1 MLGQYVPLLPCE
13 RTEVV
18 HYTPISPLKQSA
30 RSSKVTYLLYMA
42 VDVKIPP
49 MGESITGGLLAAWL
63 VKSGDAVRKGQPLFS
78 YETDKV
84 TSEGTAEIDGQLT
97 IVVPAGTEVL
107 VGQIVAS
114 IEAGAAGSVPAP
126 SSPAVASV
134 APAPVVARLAKT
146 EVNILNKSGAAA
158 EISPAVRRIAAETGL
173 NPAALEGSGKA
184 GRVTKGD
191 MLAALAGQSPILA
204 VDPSASRTAAA
215 PASVGVASASAPV
228 VPVAAVIP
236 SRDGRTSR
244 KKMSPLRRKIAERL
258 VQAKSETAMLTTF
271 NEVNMAPVMELR
283 KRHGEEF
290 LKKYGVKLGF
300 MSFFVKAAVQAMKE
314 VPAINAQLDGEEIVE
329 NHFYDIGVA
338 VGTDKGLMV
347 PVVRDCDQLSFAA
360 IEKSIGDYGK
370 RARDGKIQLAELQG
384 GIFTISNGGIYGSM
398 LSTPILNH
406 PQAAI
411 MGLHNIVERPVAEN
425 GQVVIRPIMYLALSY
440 DHRIIDGKEAVTFLV
455 KVRQFIEDPQRLLF
469 GV

>member
-1 MLGQYVPLLPCE
+1 
-13 RTEVV
+13 
-18 HYTPISPLKQSA
+18 
-30 RSSKVTYLLYMA
+30 MA

-63 VKSGDAVRKGQPLFS
+63 VKNGDAVRKGQPLFS

-84 TSEGTAEIDGQLT
+84 TSEGTAEVDGRIT
-97 IVVPAGTEVL
+97 IAIEEGTEVL
-107 VGQIVAS
+107 VGQVVAS
-114 IEAGAAGSVPAP
+114 IEAGAAGN
-126 SSPAVASV
+126 
-134 APAPVVARLAKT
+134 APAPAAAPAAAKPAAPGNAAT
-146 EVNILNKSGAAA
+146 PAAPIATPAATKSGAAA
-158 EISPAVRRIAAETGL
+158 EVSPAVRRLSAETGL
-173 NPAALEGSGKA
+173 DPAALEGTGKA
-184 GRVTKGD
+184 GPVTKGD
-191 MLAALAGQSPILA
+191 MLAALAGQAPIKA
-204 VDPSASRTAAA
+204 VAPAAAA
-215 PASVGVASASAPV
+215 PAATAAP
-228 VPVAAVIP
+228 AVEIP
-236 SRDGRTSR
+236 SRTSRTSR
-244 KKMSPLRRKIAERL
+244 KRMSPLRRKIAERL

-314 VPAINAQLDGEEIVE
+314 VPAINAQLDGEDIIE
-329 NHFYDIGVA
+329 NHFFDIGVA

-347 PVVRDCDQLSFAA
+347 PVVRECDQLNFAG
-360 IEKSIGDYGK
+360 IEKAIGDYGK
-370 RARDGKIQLAELQG
+370 RARDGKIQLPELQG
-384 GIFTISNGGIYGSM
+384 GVFTISNGGIYGSM

-411 MGLHNIVERPVAEN
+411 MGLHNIVERPVVEN
-425 GQVVIRPIMYLALSY
+425 GQIVIRPIMYLALSY

>member
-1 MLGQYVPLLPCE
+1 
-13 RTEVV
+13 
-18 HYTPISPLKQSA
+18 
-30 RSSKVTYLLYMA
+30 MA
-42 VDVKIPP
+42 VEVKIPP

-63 VKSGDAVRKGQPLFS
+63 VKSGDAVRKGQALFS

-84 TSEGTAEIDGQLT
+84 TSEGTAEVDGKIT
-97 IVVPAGTEVL
+97 IAVEAGNEVL
-107 VGQIVAS
+107 VNQVVAT
-114 IEAGAAGSVPAP
+114 IEAGAAGNA
-126 SSPAVASV
+126 SS
-134 APAPVVARLAKT
+134 APAPAAPATKAAPTAAAAPAPKAARVAA
-146 EVNILNKSGAAA
+146 KSGAAA
-158 EISPAVRRIAAETGL
+158 EVSPAVRRLSAESGL
-173 NPAALEGSGKA
+173 DPAGIEGSGKA

-191 MLAALAGQSPILA
+191 MLAALAGQAPI
-204 VDPSASRTAAA
+204 RAAA
-215 PASVGVASASAPV
+215 PTATSVAPPSAAAAPSAP
-228 VPVAAVIP
+228 AATASIP
-236 SRDGRTSR
+236 SRDGRTTR
-244 KKMSPLRRKIAERL
+244 KRMSPLRRKIAERL
-258 VQAKSETAMLTTF
+258 VQAKTETAMLTTF

-314 VPAINAQLDGEEIVE
+314 VPAINAQLDGEDIVE
-329 NHFYDIGVA
+329 NNFFDIGVA

-347 PVVRDCDQLSFAA
+347 PVVRDCDQLNFAG
-360 IEKSIGDYGK
+360 IEKAIGDFGK
-370 RARDGKIQLAELQG
+370 RARDGKIQLPELQG
-384 GIFTISNGGIYGSM
+384 GVFTISNGGIYGSM

-411 MGLHNIVERPVAEN
+411 MGLQNIVERPVAEN

-440 DHRIIDGKEAVTFLV
+440 DHRIVDGKEAVTFLV

>member
-1 MLGQYVPLLPCE
+1 
-13 RTEVV
+13 
-18 HYTPISPLKQSA
+18 
-30 RSSKVTYLLYMA
+30 MA

>member
-1 MLGQYVPLLPCE
+1 
-13 RTEVV
+13 
-18 HYTPISPLKQSA
+18 
-30 RSSKVTYLLYMA
+30 MA
-42 VDVKIPP
+42 VEVKIPP

-63 VKSGDAVRKGQPLFS
+63 VKSGDAVRKGQALFS

-84 TSEGTAEIDGQLT
+84 TSEGTAEVDGKIT
-97 IVVPAGTEVL
+97 ISVQAGTEVL
-107 VGQIVAS
+107 VNQVVAS
-114 IEAGAAGSVPAP
+114 IEPGAAGNAP
-126 SSPAVASV
+126 SASAAPAAKPAASAPAA
-134 APAPVVARLAKT
+134 APAPAPKPAPVAA
-146 EVNILNKSGAAA
+146 KSGAAA
-158 EISPAVRRIAAETGL
+158 EVSPAVRRISAETGL
-173 NPAALEGSGKA
+173 DPAALEGSGKA

-191 MLAALAGQSPILA
+191 MLAALSGQAPIRA
-204 VDPSASRTAAA
+204 VAPAAA
-215 PASVGVASASAPV
+215 PAAASAPSA
-228 VPVAAVIP
+228 PQAPASIP
-236 SRDGRTSR
+236 SRDGRTTR
-244 KKMSPLRRKIAERL
+244 KRMSPLRRKIAERL

-314 VPAINAQLDGEEIVE
+314 VPAINAQLDGDDIIE
-329 NHFYDIGVA
+329 NNFFDIGVA

-347 PVVRDCDQLSFAA
+347 PVVRDCDQLNFAG
-360 IEKSIGDYGK
+360 IEKAIGDFGK
-370 RARDGKIQLAELQG
+370 RARDGKIQLPELQG
-384 GIFTISNGGIYGSM
+384 GVFTISNGGIYGSM

>member
-1 MLGQYVPLLPCE
+1 
-13 RTEVV
+13 
-18 HYTPISPLKQSA
+18 
-30 RSSKVTYLLYMA
+30 MA
-42 VDVKIPP
+42 VEVKIPP

-84 TSEGTAEIDGQLT
+84 TSEGTAEVDGRIT
-97 IVVPAGTEVL
+97 IAVNAGTDVV
-107 VGQIVAS
+107 VGQVVAS
-114 IEAGAAGSVPAP
+114 IEAGAAGNA
-126 SSPAVASV
+126 AAA
-134 APAPVVARLAKT
+134 APAPAAKPAAAPAQAAAAPKTAALAA
-146 EVNILNKSGAAA
+146 KSGAAA
-158 EISPAVRRIAAETGL
+158 EVSPAVRRIAEETGL
-173 NPAALEGSGKA
+173 DPAGVEGTGKA

-191 MLAALAGQSPILA
+191 MLAALSGQAPIRA
-204 VDPSASRTAAA
+204 VAPTAA
-215 PASVGVASASAPV
+215 PAASDAPASAPA
-228 VPVAAVIP
+228 AAVIP

-244 KKMSPLRRKIAERL
+244 KRMSPLRRKIAERL

-314 VPAINAQLDGEEIVE
+314 VPAINAQLDGEDIIE
-329 NHFYDIGVA
+329 NHFFDIGVA

-347 PVVRDCDQLSFAA
+347 PVVRDCDQLNFAG
-360 IEKSIGDYGK
+360 IEKAIGDFGK
-370 RARDGKIQLAELQG
+370 RARDGKIQLPELQG
-384 GIFTISNGGIYGSM
+384 GVFTISNGGIYGSM

-440 DHRIIDGKEAVTFLV
+440 DHRLIDGKEAVTFLV
-455 KVRQFIEDPQRLLF
+455 KVRQYIEDPQRLLF

>member
-1 MLGQYVPLLPCE
+1 
-13 RTEVV
+13 
-18 HYTPISPLKQSA
+18 
-30 RSSKVTYLLYMA
+30 MA
-42 VDVKIPP
+42 VEVKIPP

-84 TSEGTAEIDGQLT
+84 TSEGTAEVDGQITL
-97 IVVPAGTEVL
+97 VVNAGTDVV
-107 VGQIVAS
+107 VGQVVAS
-114 IEAGAAGSVPAP
+114 IEAGAAGNAP
-126 SSPAVASV
+126 SA
-134 APAPVVARLAKT
+134 APAPAAKPAASSAPAPKAAPVAA
-146 EVNILNKSGAAA
+146 KSGAAA
-158 EISPAVRRIAAETGL
+158 EISPAVRRLSEETGL
-173 NPAALEGSGKA
+173 DPAAVEGTGKA

-191 MLAALAGQSPILA
+191 MLAALSGQAPIRA
-204 VDPSASRTAAA
+204 VAPAAA
-215 PASVGVASASAPV
+215 PAAASAP
-228 VPVAAVIP
+228 AAPAAAVVIP

-244 KKMSPLRRKIAERL
+244 KRMSPLRRKIAERL

-290 LKKYGVKLGF
+290 LKKYGIKLGF

-314 VPAINAQLDGEEIVE
+314 VPAINAQLDGEDIIE

-347 PVVRDCDQLSFAA
+347 PVVRDCDQLNFAG
-360 IEKSIGDYGK
+360 IEKAIGDFGK
-370 RARDGKIQLAELQG
+370 RARDGKIQLPELQG
-384 GIFTISNGGIYGSM
+384 GVFTISNGGIYGSM

-440 DHRIIDGKEAVTFLV
+440 DHRLIDGKEAVTFLV
-455 KVRQFIEDPQRLLF
+455 KVRQYIEDPQRLLF

>member
-1 MLGQYVPLLPCE
+1 
-13 RTEVV
+13 
-18 HYTPISPLKQSA
+18 
-30 RSSKVTYLLYMA
+30 MA
-42 VDVKIPP
+42 VEVKIPP

-84 TSEGTAEIDGQLT
+84 TSEGTAEVDGQIT
-97 IVVPAGTEVL
+97 IVVNAGTDVV
-107 VGQIVAS
+107 VGQVVAS
-114 IEAGAAGSVPAP
+114 IEAGAAGNAPSASPVPAAK
-126 SSPAVASV
+126 PAA
-134 APAPVVARLAKT
+134 APAPATMVPAAKVAPVTA
-146 EVNILNKSGAAA
+146 KSGAAA
-158 EISPAVRRIAAETGL
+158 EISPAVRRISEETGL
-173 NPAALEGSGKA
+173 DPAGVEGTGKA

-191 MLAALAGQSPILA
+191 MLAALSGQAPIRA
-204 VDPSASRTAAA
+204 VA
-215 PASVGVASASAPV
+215 PAVAPAAASAP
-228 VPVAAVIP
+228 AAAVVIP

-244 KKMSPLRRKIAERL
+244 KRMSPLRRKIAERL

-314 VPAINAQLDGEEIVE
+314 VPAINAQLDGEDIIE

-347 PVVRDCDQLSFAA
+347 PVVRDCDQLNFAS
-360 IEKSIGDYGK
+360 IEKAIGDFGK
-370 RARDGKIQLAELQG
+370 RARDGKIQLPELQG
-384 GIFTISNGGIYGSM
+384 GVFTISNGGIYGSM

-440 DHRIIDGKEAVTFLV
+440 DHRLIDGKEAVTFLV
-455 KVRQFIEDPQRLLF
+455 KVRQYIEDPQRLLF

>member
-1 MLGQYVPLLPCE
+1 
-13 RTEVV
+13 
-18 HYTPISPLKQSA
+18 
-30 RSSKVTYLLYMA
+30 MA
-42 VDVKIPP
+42 VEVKIPP
-49 MGESITGGLLAAWL
+49 MGESITGGLLATWL

-84 TSEGTAEIDGQLT
+84 TSEGTAEVDGRIT
-97 IVVPAGTEVL
+97 INVEAGTEVL
-107 VGQIVAS
+107 VGQVVAS
-114 IEAGAAGSVPAP
+114 IEAGTAGAAPAP
-126 SSPAVASV
+126 AAVAAPAVKNAVTPV
-134 APAPVVARLAKT
+134 AAKVPAPVVAPKA
-146 EVNILNKSGAAA
+146 GAAA
-158 EISPAVRRIAAETGL
+158 EISPAVRRLSAETGL
-173 NPAALEGSGKA
+173 NPAGIEGTGKA

-191 MLAALAGQSPILA
+191 MLAALAGQTPIQA
-204 VDPSASRTAAA
+204 PVTAA
-215 PASVGVASASAPV
+215 PAPSAVAQVSSPAAPV
-228 VPVAAVIP
+228 IIP

-244 KKMSPLRRKIAERL
+244 KRMSPLRRKIAERL

-314 VPAINAQLDGEEIVE
+314 VTAINAQLDGEDIVE

-347 PVVRDCDQLSFAA
+347 PVVRDCDQLNFAG
-360 IEKSIGDYGK
+360 IEKAIGDFGK
-370 RARDGKIQLAELQG
+370 RARDGKIQLPELQG
-384 GIFTISNGGIYGSM
+384 GVFTISNGGIYGSM

>member
-1 MLGQYVPLLPCE
+1 
-13 RTEVV
+13 
-18 HYTPISPLKQSA
+18 
-30 RSSKVTYLLYMA
+30 MA

-63 VKSGDAVRKGQPLFS
+63 VKNGDAVRKGQPLFS

-84 TSEGTAEIDGQLT
+84 TSEGTAEVDGRIT
-97 IVVPAGTEVL
+97 IAVEAGTEVL
-107 VGQIVAS
+107 VGQVVAS
-114 IEAGAAGSVPAP
+114 IEAGAAGNTPSAPAAP
-126 SSPAVASV
+126 SVAKPA
-134 APAPVVARLAKT
+134 APAPAAPVAAP
-146 EVNILNKSGAAA
+146 VIAKSGAAA
-158 EISPAVRRIAAETGL
+158 EVSPAVRRLSAETGL
-173 NPAALEGSGKA
+173 DPAALEGTGKA

-191 MLAALAGQSPILA
+191 MLAALAGQAPIKA
-204 VDPSASRTAAA
+204 VAPVAPAPAAA
-215 PASVGVASASAPV
+215 ASPAVE
-228 VPVAAVIP
+228 IP
-236 SRDGRTSR
+236 SRTGRTSR
-244 KKMSPLRRKIAERL
+244 KRMSPLRRKIAERL

-314 VPAINAQLDGEEIVE
+314 VPAINAQLDGEDIIE
-329 NHFYDIGVA
+329 NHFFDIGVA

-347 PVVRDCDQLSFAA
+347 PVVRDCDQLNFAG
-360 IEKSIGDYGK
+360 IEKAIGDFGK
-370 RARDGKIQLAELQG
+370 RARDGKIQLPELQG
-384 GIFTISNGGIYGSM
+384 GVFTISNGGIYGSM

-411 MGLHNIVERPVAEN
+411 MGLHNIVERPVVEN
-425 GQVVIRPIMYLALSY
+425 GQIVIRPIMYLALSY

>member
-1 MLGQYVPLLPCE
+1 
-13 RTEVV
+13 
-18 HYTPISPLKQSA
+18 
-30 RSSKVTYLLYMA
+30 MA
-42 VDVKIPP
+42 VEVKIPP

-63 VKSGDAVRKGQPLFS
+63 VKSGDAVRKGQALFS

-84 TSEGTAEIDGQLT
+84 TSEGTAEVDGKIT
-97 IVVPAGTEVL
+97 IAVEAGTEVL
-107 VGQIVAS
+107 VNQVVAS
-114 IEAGAAGSVPAP
+114 IEAGAAGNAP
-126 SSPAVASV
+126 SAPAVA
-134 APAPVVARLAKT
+134 APAAKAAPTAAATPAPKAAPVAA
-146 EVNILNKSGAAA
+146 KSGAAA
-158 EISPAVRRIAAETGL
+158 EVSPAVRRLSAETGL
-173 NPAALEGSGKA
+173 DPAGVEGSGKA

-191 MLAALAGQSPILA
+191 MLAALAGQSPIRA
-204 VDPSASRTAAA
+204 VAPTAAVPSAAPSAPAA
-215 PASVGVASASAPV
+215 PVS
-228 VPVAAVIP
+228 IP
-236 SRDGRTSR
+236 SRDGRTTR
-244 KKMSPLRRKIAERL
+244 KRMSPLRRKIAERL
-258 VQAKSETAMLTTF
+258 VQAKTETAMLTTF

-314 VPAINAQLDGEEIVE
+314 VPAINAQLDGEDIVE
-329 NHFYDIGVA
+329 NNFFDIGVA

-347 PVVRDCDQLSFAA
+347 PVVRDCDQLNFAG
-360 IEKSIGDYGK
+360 IEKAIGDFGK
-370 RARDGKIQLAELQG
+370 RARDGKIQLPELQG
-384 GIFTISNGGIYGSM
+384 GVFTISNGGIYGSM

-440 DHRIIDGKEAVTFLV
+440 DHRIVDGKEAVTFLV

>member
-1 MLGQYVPLLPCE
+1 
-13 RTEVV
+13 
-18 HYTPISPLKQSA
+18 
-30 RSSKVTYLLYMA
+30 MA
-42 VDVKIPP
+42 VEVKIPP

-63 VKSGDAVRKGQPLFS
+63 VKSGDAVRKGQALFS

-84 TSEGTAEIDGQLT
+84 TSEGTAEVDGKIT
-97 IVVPAGTEVL
+97 ITVEAGTEVL
-107 VGQIVAS
+107 VNQVVAT
-114 IEAGAAGSVPAP
+114 IEAGAAGNAP
-126 SSPAVASV
+126 SAPAAAAPAAAKTASA
-134 APAPVVARLAKT
+134 APAPAPKAAPVAA
-146 EVNILNKSGAAA
+146 KSGAAA
-158 EISPAVRRIAAETGL
+158 EVSPAVRRLSAETGL
-173 NPAALEGSGKA
+173 DPAGVEGSGKA

-191 MLAALAGQSPILA
+191 MLAALAGQTPIRA
-204 VDPSASRTAAA
+204 VAPAAAPPSTAAA
-215 PASVGVASASAPV
+215 PSTPAAPI
-228 VPVAAVIP
+228 AIP
-236 SRDGRTSR
+236 SREGRTTR
-244 KKMSPLRRKIAERL
+244 KRMSPLRRKIAERL
-258 VQAKSETAMLTTF
+258 VQAKTETAMLTTF

-314 VPAINAQLDGEEIVE
+314 VPAINAQLDGEDIVE
-329 NHFYDIGVA
+329 NNFFDIGVA

-347 PVVRDCDQLSFAA
+347 PVVRDCDQLNFAG
-360 IEKSIGDYGK
+360 IEKAIGDFGK
-370 RARDGKIQLAELQG
+370 RARDGKIQLPELQG

>member
-1 MLGQYVPLLPCE
+1 MKPLE
-13 RTEVV
+13 RG
-18 HYTPISPLKQSA
+18 
-30 RSSKVTYLLYMA
+30 SKVRTYLLFMA

-63 VKSGDAVRKGQPLFS
+63 VKNGDAVRKGQPLFS

-84 TSEGTAEIDGQLT
+84 TSEGTAEVDGRIAIT
-97 IVVPAGTEVL
+97 VAAGTEVL
-107 VGQIVAS
+107 VGQVVAS
-114 IEAGAAGSVPAP
+114 IEAGAAGNAPTAAAPAT
-126 SSPAVASV
+126 SGAQVAAKV
-134 APAPVVARLAKT
+134 APAATAPIVKAPAAA
-146 EVNILNKSGAAA
+146 KSGAAA
-158 EISPAVRRIAAETGL
+158 EVSPAVRRIAAETGL
-173 NPAALEGSGKA
+173 VPAAREGTGKA

-191 MLAALAGQSPILA
+191 MLAALAGQAPSKA
-204 VDPSASRTAAA
+204 VTPAAPAAA
-215 PASVGVASASAPV
+215 PAPAAPV
-228 VPVAAVIP
+228 EIP
-236 SRDGRTSR
+236 SRNGRTTR
-244 KKMSPLRRKIAERL
+244 KRMSPLRRKIAERL

-300 MSFFVKAAVQAMKE
+300 MSFFVKAAVQALKE
-314 VPAINAQLDGEEIVE
+314 VPAVNAQLDGDDIVE
-329 NHFYDIGVA
+329 NNFFDIGVA

-347 PVVRDCDQLSFAA
+347 PVVRDCDQLNFAG
-360 IEKSIGDYGK
+360 IEKAIGDFGK
-370 RARDGKIQLAELQG
+370 RARDGKIQLPELQG
-384 GIFTISNGGIYGSM
+384 GVFTISNGGIYGSM

-411 MGLHNIVERPVAEN
+411 MGLHNIVERPVVEN
-425 GQVVIRPIMYLALSY
+425 GQIVIRPIMYLALSY

>member
-1 MLGQYVPLLPCE
+1 
-13 RTEVV
+13 
-18 HYTPISPLKQSA
+18 
-30 RSSKVTYLLYMA
+30 MA
-42 VDVKIPP
+42 VEVKIPP

-84 TSEGTAEIDGQLT
+84 TSEGTAEVDGQIT
-97 IVVPAGTEVL
+97 IVVNAGTDVV
-107 VGQIVAS
+107 VGQVVAS
-114 IEAGAAGSVPAP
+114 IEAGAAGNTPSAAP
-126 SSPAVASV
+126 SPAAKPAAASAPAATA
-134 APAPVVARLAKT
+134 APAPKAAPVAA
-146 EVNILNKSGAAA
+146 KSGAAA
-158 EISPAVRRIAAETGL
+158 EISPAVRRLSEETGL
-173 NPAALEGSGKA
+173 DPAGLEGTGKA

-191 MLAALAGQSPILA
+191 MLAALSGQAPIRA
-204 VDPSASRTAAA
+204 AAPAAASATAAA
-215 PASVGVASASAPV
+215 PAAP
-228 VPVAAVIP
+228 AAAVVIP

-244 KKMSPLRRKIAERL
+244 KRMSPLRRKIAERL

-314 VPAINAQLDGEEIVE
+314 VPAINAQLDGEDIIE

-347 PVVRDCDQLSFAA
+347 PVVRDCDQLNFAS
-360 IEKSIGDYGK
+360 IEKAIGDFGK
-370 RARDGKIQLAELQG
+370 RARDGKIQLPELQG
-384 GIFTISNGGIYGSM
+384 GVFTISNGGIYGSM

-440 DHRIIDGKEAVTFLV
+440 DHRLIDGKEAVTFLV
-455 KVRQFIEDPQRLLF
+455 KVRQYIEDPQRLLF

>member
-1 MLGQYVPLLPCE
+1 
-13 RTEVV
+13 
-18 HYTPISPLKQSA
+18 
-30 RSSKVTYLLYMA
+30 MA
-42 VDVKIPP
+42 VEVKIPP

-63 VKSGDAVRKGQPLFS
+63 VKSGDAVRKGQALFS

-84 TSEGTAEIDGQLT
+84 TSEGTAEVDGKIT
-97 IVVPAGTEVL
+97 IVVEAGTEVL
-107 VGQIVAS
+107 VNQVVAS
-114 IEAGAAGSVPAP
+114 IEAGAAGNAPSAPAAAAPTSAKAAPAAPAAPAP
-126 SSPAVASV
+126 
-134 APAPVVARLAKT
+134 APKAAPVVA
-146 EVNILNKSGAAA
+146 KSGAAA
-158 EISPAVRRIAAETGL
+158 EVSPAVRRLSAETGL
-173 NPAALEGSGKA
+173 DPAGVEGSGKA

-191 MLAALAGQSPILA
+191 MLAALAGQAPIRA
-204 VDPSASRTAAA
+204 VAPAAAAAPSASAA
-215 PASVGVASASAPV
+215 PAAPAAPV
-228 VPVAAVIP
+228 SIP
-236 SRDGRTSR
+236 SRDGRTTR
-244 KKMSPLRRKIAERL
+244 KRMSPLRRKIAERL
-258 VQAKSETAMLTTF
+258 VQAKTETAMLTTF

-314 VPAINAQLDGEEIVE
+314 VPAINAQLDGEDIVE
-329 NHFYDIGVA
+329 NNFFDIGVA

-347 PVVRDCDQLSFAA
+347 PVVRDCDQLNFAG
-360 IEKSIGDYGK
+360 IEKAIGDFGK

-384 GIFTISNGGIYGSM
+384 GVFTISNGGIYGSM

>member
-1 MLGQYVPLLPCE
+1 
-13 RTEVV
+13 
-18 HYTPISPLKQSA
+18 
-30 RSSKVTYLLYMA
+30 MA

-63 VKSGDAVRKGQPLFS
+63 VKNGDAVRKGQPLFS

-84 TSEGTAEIDGQLT
+84 TSEGTAEVDGRIT
-97 IVVPAGTEVL
+97 ITVAAGTEVL
-107 VGQIVAS
+107 VGQVVAN
-114 IEAGAAGSVPAP
+114 IEAGAAGNAP
-126 SSPAVASV
+126 SAAAPAAPVAAKA
-134 APAPVVARLAKT
+134 APAPAAAVVKAPAAA
-146 EVNILNKSGAAA
+146 KSGAAA
-158 EISPAVRRIAAETGL
+158 EVSPAVRRIAAETGL
-173 NPAALEGSGKA
+173 DPAALEGTGKA

-191 MLAALAGQSPILA
+191 MLAALSGQAPIKA
-204 VDPSASRTAAA
+204 VAPAAA
-215 PASVGVASASAPV
+215 P
-228 VPVAAVIP
+228 VAAAVEIP
-236 SRDGRTSR
+236 SRTGRTTR
-244 KKMSPLRRKIAERL
+244 KRMSPLRRKIAERL

-300 MSFFVKAAVQAMKE
+300 MSFFVKAAVQALKE
-314 VPAINAQLDGEEIVE
+314 VPAVNAQLDGDDIVE
-329 NHFYDIGVA
+329 NNFFDIGVA

-347 PVVRDCDQLSFAA
+347 PVVRDCDQLNFAG
-360 IEKSIGDYGK
+360 IEKAIGDFGK
-370 RARDGKIQLAELQG
+370 RARDGKIQLPELQG
-384 GIFTISNGGIYGSM
+384 GVFTISNGGIYGSM

-411 MGLHNIVERPVAEN
+411 MGLHNIVERPVVEN
-425 GQVVIRPIMYLALSY
+425 GQIVIRPIMYLALSY

>member
-1 MLGQYVPLLPCE
+1 
-13 RTEVV
+13 
-18 HYTPISPLKQSA
+18 
-30 RSSKVTYLLYMA
+30 MA
-42 VDVKIPP
+42 VEVKIPP

-63 VKSGDAVRKGQPLFS
+63 VKSGDAVRKGQALFS

-84 TSEGTAEIDGQLT
+84 TSEGTAEVDGKIT
-97 IVVPAGTEVL
+97 IAVEAGTEVL
-107 VGQIVAS
+107 VNQVVAT
-114 IEAGAAGSVPAP
+114 IEAGAAGNAP
-126 SSPAVASV
+126 SAPAAAAPAAAKTASA
-134 APAPVVARLAKT
+134 APAPAPKAAPVAA
-146 EVNILNKSGAAA
+146 KSGAAA
-158 EISPAVRRIAAETGL
+158 EVSPAVRRLSAETGL
-173 NPAALEGSGKA
+173 DPAGVEGSGKA

-191 MLAALAGQSPILA
+191 MLAALAGQTPIRA
-204 VDPSASRTAAA
+204 VAPAAAPPSTAAA
-215 PASVGVASASAPV
+215 PSTPAAPI
-228 VPVAAVIP
+228 AIP
-236 SRDGRTSR
+236 SREGRTTR
-244 KKMSPLRRKIAERL
+244 KRMSPLRRKIAERL
-258 VQAKSETAMLTTF
+258 VQAKTETAMLTTF

-314 VPAINAQLDGEEIVE
+314 VPAINAQLDGEDIVE
-329 NHFYDIGVA
+329 NNFFDIGVA

-347 PVVRDCDQLSFAA
+347 PVVRDCDQLNFAG
-360 IEKSIGDYGK
+360 IEKAIGDFGK
-370 RARDGKIQLAELQG
+370 RARDGKIQLPELQG
-384 GIFTISNGGIYGSM
+384 GVFTISNGGIYGSM

>member
-1 MLGQYVPLLPCE
+1 
-13 RTEVV
+13 
-18 HYTPISPLKQSA
+18 
-30 RSSKVTYLLYMA
+30 MA

-63 VKSGDAVRKGQPLFS
+63 VKNGDAVRKGQPLFS

-84 TSEGTAEIDGQLT
+84 TSEGTAEVDGRIT
-97 IVVPAGTEVL
+97 IAIEAGTEVL
-107 VGQIVAS
+107 VGQVVAS
-114 IEAGAAGSVPAP
+114 IEAGAAGN
-126 SSPAVASV
+126 
-134 APAPVVARLAKT
+134 APAPAAAPAAAKPATPAAPIATPVA
-146 EVNILNKSGAAA
+146 IKSGAAA
-158 EISPAVRRIAAETGL
+158 EVSPAVRRLSAETGL
-173 NPAALEGSGKA
+173 DPAALEGTGKA

-191 MLAALAGQSPILA
+191 MLAALAGHAPIKA
-204 VDPSASRTAAA
+204 VAPAAAA
-215 PASVGVASASAPV
+215 PAATAAP
-228 VPVAAVIP
+228 AVEIP
-236 SRDGRTSR
+236 SRTGRTSR
-244 KKMSPLRRKIAERL
+244 KRMSPLRRKIAERL

-314 VPAINAQLDGEEIVE
+314 VPAINAQLDGEDIIE
-329 NHFYDIGVA
+329 NHFFDIGVA

-347 PVVRDCDQLSFAA
+347 PVVRECDQLNFAG
-360 IEKSIGDYGK
+360 IEKAIGDYGK
-370 RARDGKIQLAELQG
+370 RARDGKIQLPELQG
-384 GIFTISNGGIYGSM
+384 GVFTISNGGIYGSM

-411 MGLHNIVERPVAEN
+411 MGLHNIVERPVVEN
-425 GQVVIRPIMYLALSY
+425 GQIVIRPIMYLALSY

>member
-1 MLGQYVPLLPCE
+1 
-13 RTEVV
+13 
-18 HYTPISPLKQSA
+18 
-30 RSSKVTYLLYMA
+30 MA
-42 VDVKIPP
+42 VEVKIPP

-63 VKSGDAVRKGQPLFS
+63 VKSGDAVRKGQALFS

-84 TSEGTAEIDGQLT
+84 TSEGTAEVDGKIT
-97 IVVPAGTEVL
+97 IAVQAGTEVL
-107 VGQIVAS
+107 VNQVVAS
-114 IEAGAAGSVPAP
+114 IEAGAAGNAPSAPAAAAPAAAKPAP
-126 SSPAVASV
+126 AAAA
-134 APAPVVARLAKT
+134 APAPAPKAAPVAAKA
-146 EVNILNKSGAAA
+146 GAAA
-158 EISPAVRRIAAETGL
+158 EISPAVRRLSAETGL
-173 NPAALEGSGKA
+173 DPAGVEGSGKA

-191 MLAALAGQSPILA
+191 MLAALAGQAPIRA
-204 VDPSASRTAAA
+204 VAPAAA
-215 PASVGVASASAPV
+215 PAAAASSAPAA
-228 VPVAAVIP
+228 PVVIP
-236 SRDGRTSR
+236 SRDGRTTR
-244 KKMSPLRRKIAERL
+244 KRMSPLRRKIAERL
-258 VQAKSETAMLTTF
+258 VQAKTETAMLTTF

-314 VPAINAQLDGEEIVE
+314 VPAINAQLDGEDIVE
-329 NHFYDIGVA
+329 NNFFDIGVA

-347 PVVRDCDQLSFAA
+347 PVVRDCDQLNFAG
-360 IEKSIGDYGK
+360 IEKAIGDFGK

-384 GIFTISNGGIYGSM
+384 GVFTISNGGIYGSM

>member
-1 MLGQYVPLLPCE
+1 
-13 RTEVV
+13 
-18 HYTPISPLKQSA
+18 
-30 RSSKVTYLLYMA
+30 MA

-63 VKSGDAVRKGQPLFS
+63 VKNGDAVRKGQPLFS

-84 TSEGTAEIDGQLT
+84 TSEGTAEVDGRIT
-97 IVVPAGTEVL
+97 IAIEEGTEVL
-107 VGQIVAS
+107 VGQVVAS
-114 IEAGAAGSVPAP
+114 IEAGAAGN
-126 SSPAVASV
+126 
-134 APAPVVARLAKT
+134 APAPAAAPAAAKPAAPGNAAT
-146 EVNILNKSGAAA
+146 PAAPIATPAATKSGAAA
-158 EISPAVRRIAAETGL
+158 EVSPAVRRLSAETGL
-173 NPAALEGSGKA
+173 DPAALEGTGKA

-191 MLAALAGQSPILA
+191 MLAALAGQAPIKA
-204 VDPSASRTAAA
+204 VAPAAAA
-215 PASVGVASASAPV
+215 PAATAAP
-228 VPVAAVIP
+228 AVEIP
-236 SRDGRTSR
+236 SRTSRTSR
-244 KKMSPLRRKIAERL
+244 KRMSPLRRKIAERL

-290 LKKYGVKLGF
+290 LKTYGVKLGF

-314 VPAINAQLDGEEIVE
+314 VPAINAQLDGEDIIE
-329 NHFYDIGVA
+329 NHFFDIGVA

-347 PVVRDCDQLSFAA
+347 PVVRECDQLNFAG
-360 IEKSIGDYGK
+360 IEKAIGDYGK
-370 RARDGKIQLAELQG
+370 RARDGKIQLPELQG
-384 GIFTISNGGIYGSM
+384 GVFTISNGGIYGSM

-411 MGLHNIVERPVAEN
+411 MGLHNSVERPVVEN
-425 GQVVIRPIMYLALSY
+425 GQIVIRPIMYLALSY

>member
-1 MLGQYVPLLPCE
+1 
-13 RTEVV
+13 
-18 HYTPISPLKQSA
+18 
-30 RSSKVTYLLYMA
+30 MA

-63 VKSGDAVRKGQPLFS
+63 VKNGDAVRKGQPLFS

-84 TSEGTAEIDGQLT
+84 TSEGTAEVDGRIAIT
-97 IVVPAGTEVL
+97 VAAGTEVL
-107 VGQIVAS
+107 VGQVVAS
-114 IEAGAAGSVPAP
+114 IEAGAAGNAPTAAAPAT
-126 SSPAVASV
+126 SGAQVAAKV
-134 APAPVVARLAKT
+134 APAATAPIVKAPAAA
-146 EVNILNKSGAAA
+146 KSGAAA
-158 EISPAVRRIAAETGL
+158 EVSPAVRRIAAETGL
-173 NPAALEGSGKA
+173 DPAALEGTGKA

-191 MLAALAGQSPILA
+191 MLAALAGQAPSKA
-204 VDPSASRTAAA
+204 VTPAAPAAA
-215 PASVGVASASAPV
+215 PAPAAPV
-228 VPVAAVIP
+228 EIP
-236 SRDGRTSR
+236 SRNGRTTR
-244 KKMSPLRRKIAERL
+244 KRMSPLRRKIAERL

-300 MSFFVKAAVQAMKE
+300 MSFFVKAAVQALKE
-314 VPAINAQLDGEEIVE
+314 VPAVNAQLDGDDIVE
-329 NHFYDIGVA
+329 NNFFDIGVA

-347 PVVRDCDQLSFAA
+347 PVVRDCDQLNFAG
-360 IEKSIGDYGK
+360 IEKAIGDFGK
-370 RARDGKIQLAELQG
+370 RARDGKIQLPELQG
-384 GIFTISNGGIYGSM
+384 GVFTISNGGIYGSM

-411 MGLHNIVERPVAEN
+411 MGLHNIVERPVVEN
-425 GQVVIRPIMYLALSY
+425 GQIVIRPIMYLALSY

>member
-1 MLGQYVPLLPCE
+1 
-13 RTEVV
+13 
-18 HYTPISPLKQSA
+18 
-30 RSSKVTYLLYMA
+30 MA
-42 VDVKIPP
+42 VEVKIPP

-84 TSEGTAEIDGQLT
+84 TSEGTAEVDGQIT
-97 IVVPAGTEVL
+97 IVVNAGTDVV
-107 VGQIVAS
+107 VGQVVAS
-114 IEAGAAGSVPAP
+114 IEAGAAGNAP
-126 SSPAVASV
+126 SAA
-134 APAPVVARLAKT
+134 APAPAAKAAAPAPAAAAPAAKAAPVAAKT
-146 EVNILNKSGAAA
+146 GAAA
-158 EISPAVRRIAAETGL
+158 EVSPSVRRISAETGL
-173 NPAALEGSGKA
+173 DPAGVEGTGKA

-191 MLAALAGQSPILA
+191 MLAALSGQTPI
-204 VDPSASRTAAA
+204 RAAA
-215 PASVGVASASAPV
+215 PAAAAPAASAPSA
-228 VPVAAVIP
+228 PAAAVVIP

-244 KKMSPLRRKIAERL
+244 KRMSPLRRKIAERL

-314 VPAINAQLDGEEIVE
+314 VPAINAQLDGEDIIE
-329 NHFYDIGVA
+329 NHFFDIGVA

-347 PVVRDCDQLSFAA
+347 PVVRDCDQLNFAG
-360 IEKSIGDYGK
+360 IEKAIGDFGK
-370 RARDGKIQLAELQG
+370 RARDGKIQLPELQG
-384 GIFTISNGGIYGSM
+384 GVFTISNGGIYGSM

-440 DHRIIDGKEAVTFLV
+440 DHRLIDGKEAVTFLV
-455 KVRQFIEDPQRLLF
+455 KVRQYIEDPQRLLF

>member
-1 MLGQYVPLLPCE
+1 
-13 RTEVV
+13 
-18 HYTPISPLKQSA
+18 
-30 RSSKVTYLLYMA
+30 MA
-42 VDVKIPP
+42 VEVKIPP
-49 MGESITGGLLAAWL
+49 MGESITGGLLAAWM
-63 VKSGDAVRKGQPLFS
+63 VKSGDAVRKGQALFS

-84 TSEGTAEIDGQLT
+84 TSEGTAEVDGKITLA
-97 IVVPAGTEVL
+97 VEAGTEVL
-107 VGQIVAS
+107 VGQVVAS
-114 IEAGAAGSVPAP
+114 IEAGAAGNAPSAPAP
-126 SSPAVASV
+126 AARAAAVASA
-134 APAPVVARLAKT
+134 APAPALKSAPVAA
-146 EVNILNKSGAAA
+146 KSGAAA
-158 EISPAVRRIAAETGL
+158 EVSPAVRRLAAETGL
-173 NPAALEGSGKA
+173 NPAGVEGSGKA

-191 MLAALAGQSPILA
+191 MLAALAGQAPIHA
-204 VDPSASRTAAA
+204 VALAA
-215 PASVGVASASAPV
+215 PAAPSSAAALSA
-228 VPVAAVIP
+228 PVAAVPIP
-236 SRDGRTSR
+236 SREGRTTR
-244 KKMSPLRRKIAERL
+244 KRMSPLRRKIAERL
-258 VQAKSETAMLTTF
+258 VQAKTETAMLTTF

-314 VPAINAQLDGEEIVE
+314 VPAINAQLDGEDIVE
-329 NHFYDIGVA
+329 NNFFDIGVA

-347 PVVRDCDQLSFAA
+347 PVVRDCDQLNFAG
-360 IEKSIGDYGK
+360 IEKAIGDYGK
-370 RARDGKIQLAELQG
+370 RARDGKIQLPELQG
-384 GIFTISNGGIYGSM
+384 GVFTISNGGIYGSM

-440 DHRIIDGKEAVTFLV
+440 DHRIVDGKEAVTFLV

>member
-1 MLGQYVPLLPCE
+1 
-13 RTEVV
+13 
-18 HYTPISPLKQSA
+18 
-30 RSSKVTYLLYMA
+30 MA

-63 VKSGDAVRKGQPLFS
+63 VKNGDAVRKGQPLFS

-84 TSEGTAEIDGQLT
+84 TSEGTAEVDGRIT
-97 IVVPAGTEVL
+97 IAVEAGTEVL
-107 VGQIVAS
+107 VGQVVAS
-114 IEAGAAGSVPAP
+114 IEAGAAGNAASAPAA
-126 SSPAVASV
+126 PAAPKAA
-134 APAPVVARLAKT
+134 APAPAAAPAAPTTTPVAAKT
-146 EVNILNKSGAAA
+146 GAAA
-158 EISPAVRRIAAETGL
+158 EVSPAVRRLSAETGL
-173 NPAALEGSGKA
+173 DPAALEGTGKA

-191 MLAALAGQSPILA
+191 MLAALAGQVPIKA
-204 VDPSASRTAAA
+204 VAPAPAAPAAAAA
-215 PASVGVASASAPV
+215 PAAE
-228 VPVAAVIP
+228 IP
-236 SRDGRTSR
+236 SRTGRTSR
-244 KKMSPLRRKIAERL
+244 KRMSPLRRKIAERL

-314 VPAINAQLDGEEIVE
+314 VPAINAQLDGEDIVE
-329 NHFYDIGVA
+329 NNFFDIGVA

-347 PVVRDCDQLSFAA
+347 PVVRDCDQLNFAG
-360 IEKSIGDYGK
+360 IEKAIGDFGK
-370 RARDGKIQLAELQG
+370 RARDGKIQLPELQG
-384 GIFTISNGGIYGSM
+384 GVFTISNGGIYGSM

-411 MGLHNIVERPVAEN
+411 MGLHNIVERPVVEN
-425 GQVVIRPIMYLALSY
+425 GQIVIRPIMYLALSY

>member
-1 MLGQYVPLLPCE
+1 
-13 RTEVV
+13 
-18 HYTPISPLKQSA
+18 
-30 RSSKVTYLLYMA
+30 MA
-42 VDVKIPP
+42 VEVKIPP

-84 TSEGTAEIDGQLT
+84 TSEGTAEVDGQIT
-97 IVVPAGTEVL
+97 IVVNAGTDVV
-107 VGQIVAS
+107 VGQVVAS
-114 IEAGAAGSVPAP
+114 IEAGAAGNAPSAPAAPAPAAKAAPAP
-126 SSPAVASV
+126 SAAPAAK
-134 APAPVVARLAKT
+134 PAPVAA
-146 EVNILNKSGAAA
+146 KSGAAA
-158 EISPAVRRIAAETGL
+158 EISPAVRRISEETGL
-173 NPAALEGSGKA
+173 DPAGVEGTGKA

-191 MLAALAGQSPILA
+191 MLAALSGQAPIRA
-204 VDPSASRTAAA
+204 VAPSAA
-215 PASVGVASASAPV
+215 PASASSAPAA
-228 VPVAAVIP
+228 PVVIP

-244 KKMSPLRRKIAERL
+244 KRMSPLRRKIAERL

-314 VPAINAQLDGEEIVE
+314 VPAINAQLDGEDIIE
-329 NHFYDIGVA
+329 NHFFDIGVA

-347 PVVRDCDQLSFAA
+347 PVVRDCDQLNFAG
-360 IEKSIGDYGK
+360 IEKAIGDFGK
-370 RARDGKIQLAELQG
+370 RARDGKIQLPELQG
-384 GIFTISNGGIYGSM
+384 GVFTISNGGIYGSM

-440 DHRIIDGKEAVTFLV
+440 DHRLIDGKEAVTFLV
-455 KVRQFIEDPQRLLF
+455 KVRQYIEDPQRLLF